1 MCIVNIIGDV
11 SPKETRKKPKD
22 GKGRTNVDASSK
34 NTDVVSTESD
44 SHGIYKETVS
54 GIALPQITKTTRV
67 KRKRSRSSMSAASEM
82 LLEQSD
88 DGDNKKRKS
97 IDSSTCRR
105 ENDVTNKVTIY
116 YTCVSDRIITSIH
129 TYMCMCA
136 YTHKIMQHIYK

>member
-22 GKGRTNVDASSK
+22 GKGRSNIDASSK

-44 SHGIYKETVS
+44 SHGICKETVS
-54 GIALPQITKTTRV
+54 GIAQPQITKTTRV

-88 DGDNKKRKS
+88 NGDNKKRKS
-97 IDSSTCRR
+97 IDSTCRR
-105 ENDVTNKVTIY
+105 ENVITNKVIY
-116 YTCVSDRIITSIH
+116 YTCVSDRFITSTH